1 MKLTAQCAVTIVAY
15 AICAGEFL
23 WRFLKHRPLA
33 KHTKNRSVPPPMP
46 APLTSRLKVLIVGM
60 AFNLLFLLIR
70 CVFLLPSV
78 NPLRLDGTTL
88 TSQFQSDLPCD

>member
-33 KHTKNRSVPPPMP
+33 KHTRNRSVPPPTP

-70 CVFLLPSV
+70 CVFLPRV
-78 NPLRLDGTTL
+78 NPLCLDGTML
-88 TSQFQSDLPCD
+88 TSQFQSDLPRD